1 MHMWCSVHGLGMLTW
16 YAPMAKFTCIV
27 SDSLLLLT
35 KHTVSTGASAVA
47 QPQINLTAVSA
58 AANAAYGTTLSPM
71 FNYYS
76 SDVTGL
82 LSAFIFEDVGVTA
95 YNGAAP
101 LISDKTL
108 LAAAVGIGLIEG
120 YHAGIVS

>member
-1 MHMWCSVHGLGMLTW
+1 MV
-16 YAPMAKFTCIV
+16 FTG
-27 SDSLLLLT
+27 T
-35 KHTVSTGASAVA
+35 SAVA

-58 AANAAYGTTLSPM
+58 AANAAYGSTLSPT

-76 SDVTGL
+76 NDVTGL
-82 LSAFIFEDVGVTA
+82 LSAYIFEDVGVTA

>member
-1 MHMWCSVHGLGMLTW
+1 MVHAIGVEMLTW
-16 YAPMAKFTCIV
+16 YVYHDMPCGQMTMSCKFV
-27 SDSLLLLT
+27 LLLT
-35 KHTVSTGASAVA
+35 KLTVSAGASAVA

-58 AANAAYGTTLSPM
+58 AANAAYDMTLSPM

-76 SDVTGL
+76 NDVTGL